1 MIPTKPYTPRKRA
14 TKKNPIRGKF
24 NQLRYRMGESTT
36 FNTGDMVWVT
46 ELLELDL
53 EVFSPSRED
62 LERANRLW
70 KQYA

>member
-1 MIPTKPYTPRKRA
+1 MKS
-14 TKKNPIRGKF
+14 TKKRTAKKNSIRGKF
-24 NQLRYRMGESTT
+24 NQLRDRMTTYTT

-53 EVFSPSRED
+53 EVYPPSRQD

-70 KQYA
+70 KQHA

>member
-1 MIPTKPYTPRKRA
+1 MKS
-14 TKKNPIRGKF
+14 TKKRTAKKNSIRGKF
-24 NQLRYRMGESTT
+24 NQLRDRMTTNTT

-53 EVFSPSRED
+53 EVYPPSRQD

-70 KQYA
+70 KQHA

>member
-1 MIPTKPYTPRKRA
+1 MKS
-14 TKKNPIRGKF
+14 TKKRTAKKNSIRGKF
-24 NQLRYRMGESTT
+24 NQLRDRMITNTT

-53 EVFSPSRED
+53 EVYPPSRQD

-70 KQYA
+70 KQHA

>member
-1 MIPTKPYTPRKRA
+1 MKSTKKRT
-14 TKKNPIRGKF
+14 TKKNSIRGKF
-24 NQLRYRMGESTT
+24 NQLRNRMTTNTT

-53 EVFSPSRED
+53 EVYPPSRQD

-70 KQYA
+70 KQHA

>member
-1 MIPTKPYTPRKRA
+1 VKSTKKRT
-14 TKKNPIRGKF
+14 TKKNSIRGKF
-24 NQLRYRMGESTT
+24 NQLRNRMTTNTT

-53 EVFSPSRED
+53 EVYPPSRQD

-70 KQYA
+70 KQHA

>member
-1 MIPTKPYTPRKRA
+1 MKKA
-14 TKKNPIRGKF
+14 VKKNSIRGKF
-24 NQLRYRMGESTT
+24 IQLRDKMVAYTT

-53 EVFSPSRED
+53 EVYPPSRQD

-70 KQYA
+70 KQHA

>member
-1 MIPTKPYTPRKRA
+1 MKSTKKRT
-14 TKKNPIRGKF
+14 TKKNSIRGKF
-24 NQLRYRMGESTT
+24 NQLRDRMTTNTT

-53 EVFSPSRED
+53 EVYPPSRED

-70 KQYA
+70 KQHA

>member
-1 MIPTKPYTPRKRA
+1 MTT
-14 TKKNPIRGKF
+14 N
-24 NQLRYRMGESTT
+24 TT

-53 EVFSPSRED
+53 EVYPPSRQD

-70 KQYA
+70 KQHA

>member
-1 MIPTKPYTPRKRA
+1 MKSTKKRT

-24 NQLRYRMGESTT
+24 NQLRDRMTTNTT

-53 EVFSPSRED
+53 EVYPPSRQD

-70 KQYA
+70 KQHA

>member
-1 MIPTKPYTPRKRA
+1 MKSTKKRA
-14 TKKNPIRGKF
+14 TKKNSIRGKF
-24 NQLRYRMGESTT
+24 NQLRDRMTTNTT

-53 EVFSPSRED
+53 EVYPPSRQD

-70 KQYA
+70 KQHA

>member
-1 MIPTKPYTPRKRA
+1 MKSTKKRT

-24 NQLRYRMGESTT
+24 NQLKDRMTVHTT

-46 ELLELDL
+46 EWLELNF
-53 EVFSPSRED
+53 EACSPSRKD
-62 LERANRLW
+62 LERANTLW